1 MDSDRHRRPRV
12 FYGWYIVIASLFITL
27 YTGGVAHFGF
37 TAVFEPIAAEFGWS
51 YAQVSLASSL
61 RGLEMGLLAPVI
73 GFLVD
78 RWGPR
83 KMVFSGSIILCLGF
97 LLLSRVNSLGM
108 FYLAFIFIATGMSL
122 CAGTVLMTSIANW
135 FHLKAGIAMGIVTS
149 GFGMGGLLIPV
160 VTLLVDSFQWREA
173 MVWVGIGMIIFVL
186 PLAFVMR
193 HKPER
198 YGYYPDG
205 ADAPLETEGETKKD
219 SLPDFGMNTKQALK
233 SRAFWQLAVAS
244 SCHSFVLGAV
254 VTHMMPY
261 LSSVGVERSTASF
274 ISMVLPVASIA
285 GRLSGGWLGD
295 KLGRKMVFASC
306 FILLTVG
313 ILMFG
318 FIDAGRMWLMIPF
331 IITLSL
337 GWGGSVTN
345 RLTVL
350 REYFSRNSFGTIMGF
365 TSGVMMVGH
374 ITGAPLA
381 GWVYDTWGSYQWAW
395 ILFGAV
401 TLVGALLVFTIPP
414 ASRYRT
420 NPGTGESVT
429 TA

>member
-1 MDSDRHRRPRV
+1 MDSDHKRPHI
-12 FYGWYIVIASLFITL
+12 FYGWYIVAASLLITL

-37 TAVFEPIAAEFGWS
+37 TAVIDPIVATFGWS

-73 GFLVD
+73 GFFVD
-78 RWGPR
+78 KWGPR
-83 KMVFSGSIILCLGF
+83 KMVFAGGIILCLGF
-97 LLLSRVNSLGM
+97 IVLSRVTSLGM

-122 CAGTVLMTSIANW
+122 CSGTVLMTSIANW
-135 FHLKAGIAMGIVTS
+135 FHKKAGIAMGMVVS

-160 VTLLVDSFQWREA
+160 VTVLVDKLEWQTA
-173 MVWVGIGMIIFVL
+173 MMWVGLGMLVLVL

-205 ADAPLETEGETKKD
+205 ALIPVDENGVQKPKQEA
-219 SLPDFGMNTKQALK
+219 DFGMNTKQALR

-261 LSSVGVERSTASF
+261 LTSVGIERSSASF
-274 ISMVLPVASIA
+274 ISMVLPVASIV

-295 KLGRKMVFASC
+295 KFGRKEVFAAS
-306 FILLTVG
+306 FFLMTAGLAIYGFVSSDIIWLL
-313 ILMFG
+313 
-318 FIDAGRMWLMIPF
+318 IPF
-331 IITLSL
+331 IVSLSL
-337 GWGGSVTN
+337 GWGGSVVN

-350 REYFSRNSFGTIMGF
+350 REYFSRSSFGTVMGL

-374 ITGAPLA
+374 VTGAPLA
-381 GWVYDTWGSYQWAW
+381 GWVYDTWGTYQWAW
-395 ILFGAV
+395 LIFGAV
-401 TLVGALLVFTIPP
+401 TLLGAVLVFTIPP
-414 ASRYRT
+414 ASKYRT
-420 NPGTGESVT
+420 NPANGDGVT
-429 TA
+429 AG